1 MPVPQY
7 GKKFIFA
14 AFIAPMLV
22 FIVAA
27 CIIANVLI
35 FKDLKNIAKHYVVE
49 VDQIIDDRV
58 RENKLALK
66 NKNRCELIQQE
77 LLFESVVRELLIV
90 EDQVSVCSS
99 KFGEQHQDVGEY
111 VPPIDIVPGVYL
123 FDINGKPES
132 RTLVVVSSLP
142 GSPRTGAFAV
152 VDRNYI
158 AARMMKE
165 LNGTIDQVYGRF
177 GKKTYPAEVQPI
189 NSYFKTIES
198 KKYGYSV
205 TVETKQSYVVSQYV
219 LIILSSIPL
228 SLIISGMF
236 VLVSRRFKNQNSMVD
251 DIKRGLERGEFF
263 MVYQPIVRSSS
274 AHKNK
279 VGGME
284 ALIRWQHPTIGLVR
298 PDVFIPLA
306 EQHGLINRLT
316 DFVFGQVIN
325 DLNGLDIE
333 SDEPFHIGVNVPP
346 SYLESK
352 NCMEKL
358 AQYYQCFSDTQWIPT
373 IEVTERQLLDEESQQ
388 VLKKAREM
396 GFKVSI
402 DDFGTGHTSLAVL
415 QNIEFDYLKIDK
427 CFVDT
432 VGVDTVNA
440 PVLLTIVE
448 LAHKLEVE
456 IVAEG
461 VETEKQQRFLQAH
474 NCQYL
479 QGYYFYRPLPL
490 AELEQIL

>member
-14 AFIAPMLV
+14 SFIAPMFV

-27 CIIANVLI
+27 CVIANILI
-35 FKDLKNIAKHYVVE
+35 FKDLKSIAKHYVVE
-49 VDQIIDDRV
+49 VDQIIEDRI
-58 RENKLALK
+58 RENQLALK
-66 NKNRCELIQQE
+66 NKKHCSWIQQK
-77 LLFESVVRELLIV
+77 LLFEGAVRELLIV
-90 EDQVSVCSS
+90 EDQVSICSS
-99 KFGEQHQDVGEY
+99 KLGEQAQDVQRY
-111 VPPIDIVPGVYL
+111 VPPRDIVPGQYL
-123 FDINGKPES
+123 FDVTGEPDS

-142 GSPRTGAFAV
+142 DSPRTGAFSV
-152 VDRNYI
+152 IDRNYI

-177 GKKTYPAEVQPI
+177 GNKTYPAEIDPI
-189 NSYFKTIES
+189 DSYFKTVKS
-198 KKYGYSV
+198 KEYNYSV
-205 TVETKQSYVVSQYV
+205 TVETKQSYVISQYV
-219 LIILSSIPL
+219 LMILSSIPL
-228 SLIISGMF
+228 SLF
-236 VLVSRRFKNQNSMVD
+236 VSFVFILASRRLKNQNSMVD
-251 DIKRGLERGEFF
+251 DIKRGLARGEFF
-263 MVYQPIVRSSS
+263 MVYQPLVNPNST
-274 AHKNK
+274 HKNN

-316 DFVFGQVIN
+316 DYVFGQVIN

-333 SDEPFHIGVNVPP
+333 SSEAFHIGVNVPP
-346 SYLESK
+346 SYLASK

-358 AQYYQCFSDTQWIPT
+358 EQYAQCFAETQWIPT
-373 IEVTERQLLDEESQQ
+373 IEVTERQLLDKESQQ

-432 VGVDTVNA
+432 VGVDTVSA
-440 PVLLTIVE
+440 PVLLTIIE
-448 LAHKLEVE
+448 LAHKLKVE

-461 VETEKQQRFLQAH
+461 VETEKQQQFLQSH

-490 AELEQIL
+490 AELEQTL